1 MSKLRRYRFKLVRWA
16 NDFAQFTADV
26 IYDRR
31 HGRAAEVMAGFL
43 YALSFLF
50 SGIVQ
55 VRYYLYEHRILR
67 NKPLGC
73 LVVVVGNLTVGGTG
87 KTPVVEKFARILNER
102 GRKVAIL
109 SRGYKSKKE
118 PLPRKLWRQLTHGEA
133 APPKIVSDGEQ
144 VLLDSEVAGDEPYM
158 LARNLPG
165 VVVLCDK
172 DRVKA
177 GSYAIRKFGCDT
189 LILDDGL
196 QYLRLKGKLNLLLV
210 DKTNPF
216 GNQHLLPRGV
226 LREPIKHLNRA
237 SYIFLTKSDGV
248 RDEALLELIRENNPK
263 AEIIECAHKPQYLQ
277 SVEGDAR
284 LPLHALEGARIA
296 AFSGIASPESFE
308 KMLREFGAEIR
319 YNQRFLDH
327 HRFTRNEIEQVY
339 RKASELKLEMIVTT
353 EKDAV
358 RLLTDKPPPIP
369 LYYLRLEIDILS
381 GEEDFE
387 QAVARICL
395 PRTENP
401 SITRLPRK

>member
-1 MSKLRRYRFKLVRWA
+1 MSKLRQYRQKIIHRA
-16 NDFAQFTADV
+16 NDFARFTVDV

-31 HGRAAEVMAGFL
+31 HGRAAEWMANFL
-43 YALSFLF
+43 FVLSFLF
-50 SGIVQ
+50 SGAVQ
-55 VRYYLYEHRILR
+55 LRYYLYKHRILR

-87 KTPVVEKFARILNER
+87 KTPVVEKFARTLSER

-109 SRGYKSKKE
+109 SRGYKSKKV
-118 PLPRKLWRQLTHGEA
+118 PLLKKLWRKLTHGEES
-133 APPKIVSDGEQ
+133 PPRIVSDGRQ
-144 VLLDSEVAGDEPYM
+144 VLLDSEVAGDEPFM

-172 DRVKA
+172 NRVKA
-177 GSYAIRKFGCDT
+177 GSFAIRKFGCDT

-196 QYLRLKGKLNLLLV
+196 QYLPLKGKLNLLLV

-216 GNQHLLPRGV
+216 GNQHLLPRGI
-226 LREPIKHLNRA
+226 LREPVKHLNRA

-248 RDEALLELIRENNPK
+248 RDEALLELIRENNPR

-277 SVEGDAR
+277 AVDSGER
-284 LPLHALEGARIA
+284 LPLDALKGAHVA

-308 KMLREFGAEIR
+308 KMLRDFGAEIR

-327 HRFTRNEIEQVY
+327 HRFTRSEIERLYAKVG
-339 RKASELKLEMIVTT
+339 ELKLDMIVTT

-358 RLLTDKPPPIP
+358 RLFEDMPVPIP
-369 LYYLRLEIDILS
+369 IYYLRLEIDILS
-381 GEEDFE
+381 GKEDFE
-387 QAVARICL
+387 QAAARICL
-395 PRTENP
+395 PRTHMP
-401 SITRLPRK
+401 SITHDT

>member
-1 MSKLRRYRFKLVRWA
+1 MLKLRRYRYKIIRWA

-31 HGRAAEVMAGFL
+31 HGRGAEIMATFL
-43 YALSFLF
+43 YGLSFLF

-55 VRYYLYEHRILR
+55 LRYYLYEHRILR

-118 PLPRKLWRQLTHGEA
+118 PLPRKLWRKLTHGEE
-133 APPKIVSDGEQ
+133 APPKIVSDGEK

-172 DRVKA
+172 NRVKA

-196 QYLRLKGKLNLLLV
+196 QYLPLKGKLNLLLV
-210 DKTNPF
+210 DKSNPF
-216 GNQHLLPRGV
+216 GNQHLLPRGI
-226 LREPIKHLNRA
+226 LREPVKHLNRA

-263 AEIIECAHKPQYLQ
+263 AEIIECAHKPQYLRAVD
-277 SVEGDAR
+277 SEEE
-284 LPLHALEGARIA
+284 LPLERLKGARIA
-296 AFSGIASPESFE
+296 SFSGIASPESFE

-327 HRFTRNEIEQVY
+327 HRFTRIEIERLY
-339 RKASELKLEMIVTT
+339 KKAGELELDMIVTT

-358 RLLTDKPPPIP
+358 RLFEDIKAPIP
-369 LYYLRLEIDILS
+369 IYYLRLEIDILS
-381 GEEDFE
+381 GGEDFE
-387 QAVARICL
+387 EAAARICL
-395 PRTENP
+395 PRTKKP
-401 SITRLPRK
+401 SITRAPWG